1 MGLFPFDQEESE
13 VPRGR
18 ASSRAGGVG
27 GGGAGLQGA
36 CPDHAPLCHAFPPPA
51 LCPGSLWVLFCVMI
65 QLRYFPC
72 VVGVV
77 ADSQALPCVLKV
89 YRARVCIGCIFRE
102 SCWCS
107 STGSM

>member
-36 CPDHAPLCHAFPPPA
+36 CPDHAPLCHAFPPLRPV
-51 LCPGSLWVLFCVMI
+51 SWV
-65 QLRYFPC
+65 
-72 VVGVV
+72 VVGPVLCNDTV
-77 ADSQALPCVLKV
+77 ALFSLRGGCGGGFSGFTV
-89 YRARVCIGCIFRE
+89 RVK
-102 SCWCS
+102 SL
-107 STGSM
+107 